1 MFENSTTVSPGV
13 VKTWGFI
20 VALLTVALLAA
31 VIIARFPDAGVIRS
45 EVVVSSR
52 SGQPIRA
59 VLVRP
64 RDLPERPMPAVVAI
78 PPYSIPP
85 EAMEIICFELVRR
98 GATCIIPDFFGRN
111 ESESRQRMGKDSLTV
126 MTFDMLALIGH
137 LRSLP
142 GVDPKRI
149 GVCGHSVGGTVTVLT
164 GLADRSVAAAV
175 PIGMEADFLADRP
188 RNLLFLS
195 GFYDEIHSPSNLVD
209 NLKDNGVTDNPAA
222 ETLYGD
228 FATGNARR
236 VTIIPTTDH
245 FIETFDPKLIRA
257 LLEWYAAALAEPA
270 LAAGTL
276 QEWPRR
282 VAGFVFTLTVA
293 LLYVVGAGALAG
305 RMSRRL
311 SASWPGWAAARL
323 GAALLLPALGIV
335 ILLSHTGLGLVA
347 PDLLIAMLLAHEAVN
362 RRARVELRWP
372 PSPPYRLLRAFFLLA
387 LALGVATI
395 LTYGLMSIPLYF
407 RFPEALPWYPAFV
420 LNMAAL
426 FPLEVWSRSRP
437 WFFNDLAGGL
447 SPSLLWWTLLLMVTL
462 TPGALFRFFERVVSE
477 ILVTVRARLKPTTSP
492 AALPATDDDSRTSIR
507 GAMGAKIAVL
517 IILLAALGF
526 LGYRRV
532 SEGMLNYET
541 GLLAGLVLLR
551 FAVLPFIITALIVRT
566 RRFRRIALLD

>member
-1 MFENSTTVSPGV
+1 MRKDSTTGWLGN
-13 VKTWGFI
+13 VKTWFF
-20 VALLTVALLAA
+20 AATLLTVALIAA
-31 VIIARFPDAGVIRS
+31 VIIVRLSDTGVTRS
-45 EVVVSSR
+45 GVVVSSR

-59 VLVRP
+59 ALVRP
-64 RDLPERPMPAVVAI
+64 RDQPKRPMPAVVAV

-85 EAMEIICFELVRR
+85 EAMEIICYELARR

-111 ESESRQRMGKDSLTV
+111 EAESRQRMGKDSLTV
-126 MTFDMLALIGH
+126 MTLDMLALIRH

-164 GLADRSVAAAV
+164 GLADPMVAAAV

-195 GFYDEIHSPSNLVD
+195 GFYDEIHSPANLVD

-222 ETLYGD
+222 NALYGD
-228 FATGNARR
+228 FTAGNARQ
-236 VTIIPTTDH
+236 VIIIPTTDH

-270 LAAGTL
+270 LAAGSL

-282 VAGFVFTLTVA
+282 VAGFIFSLTVA
-293 LLYVVGAGALAG
+293 LLYMVGAGALVG
-305 RMSRRL
+305 RASRRL
-311 SASWPGWAAARL
+311 SASWPGWAAARW
-323 GAALLLPALGIV
+323 GAALLLPALGV
-335 ILLSHTGLGLVA
+335 SALLAHTSLGLVA
-347 PDLLIAMLLAHEAVN
+347 PDLLIALLLAHEAVN
-362 RRARVELRWP
+362 QRARAELRWP
-372 PSPPYRLLRAFFLLA
+372 PSPPYRLFRAFFMLA
-387 LALGVATI
+387 LALALATI

-407 RFPEALPWYPAFV
+407 RFPDALPWYPVFA
-420 LNMAAL
+420 LNMATL

-437 WFFNDLAGGL
+437 WFFSDISSGL
-447 SPSLLWWTLLLMVTL
+447 SPSLLWWVLLLMVTL
-462 TPGALFRFFERVVSE
+462 APGVLFRAFDRVASE
-477 ILVTVRARLKPTTSP
+477 ILVTVRSRLKPADAP
-492 AALPATDDDSRTSIR
+492 AAPPASDDDTPRSAR
-507 GAMGAKIAVL
+507 GVMVAKVAVL
-517 IILLAALGF
+517 IVLLGALGF

-551 FAVLPFIITALIVRT
+551 FAVLPFVITALIVRT
-566 RRFRRIALLD
+566 RRFRRLALLD